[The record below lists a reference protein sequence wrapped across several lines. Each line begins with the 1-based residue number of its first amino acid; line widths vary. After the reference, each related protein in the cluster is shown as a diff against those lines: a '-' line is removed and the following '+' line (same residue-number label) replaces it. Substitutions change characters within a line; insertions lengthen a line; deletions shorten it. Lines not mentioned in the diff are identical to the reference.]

1 MMTDFFTNT
10 PLSAVLNRPHFI
22 VIGNPIAHSKSP
34 VLHTAFAR
42 QAGIDI
48 CYNLQYCP
56 NNFDS
61 FLAVVEAFFKGGGT
75 GANVTVPFK
84 QMAFD
89 ICEQF
94 GTLSIY
100 AKNAGAVNTLAIK
113 DGKLFGDNTDG
124 RGLVMDLQHKGVDLT
139 DKTVVILGAGGASRG
154 AILPILQSQVARL
167 HIANRT
173 PQKAFELV
181 QSFANNTNNKQTLS
195 FSSLDDLPQNID
207 VIINATSIG
216 LSDDKLPFDKQTT
229 ADVAYDM
236 MYGKP
241 SFFLDFFDKKGAR
254 CFDGLGML
262 ICQGAKS
269 FHLWTDK
276 QVDLA
281 NLTNPFN

>member
-1 MMTDFFTNT
+1 
-10 PLSAVLNRPHFI
+10 
-22 VIGNPIAHSKSP
+22 
-34 VLHTAFAR
+34 
-42 QAGIDI
+42 
-48 CYNLQYCP
+48 
-56 NNFDS
+56 
-61 FLAVVEAFFKGGGT
+61 
-75 GANVTVPFK
+75 
-84 QMAFD
+84 MAFD

-181 QSFANNTNNKQTLS
+181 QSFANNTSSKQTLS

-216 LSDDKLPFDKQTT
+216 LSDDKLPFDEQTT

-236 MYGKP
+236 IYGKP
-241 SFFLDFFDKKGAR
+241 SFSWIF
-254 CFDGLGML
+254 
-262 ICQGAKS
+262 
-269 FHLWTDK
+269 
-276 QVDLA
+276 
-281 NLTNPFN
+281 